1 MARVTQSDLAQ
12 ELGVSAM
19 TVSLALRGHRS
30 IPEATRKRVLAL
42 AEQRGF
48 RIDPIMSELGR
59 MRWKRSQPVFHG
71 TIAFLIPDAKNAI
84 QGYMHEGTLA
94 QALESQ
100 LKTLSYGLN
109 VFGLDEYPDPEA
121 LARVLH
127 RRGIVGLMHTR
138 LPGETWMDLFPWHQF
153 VSVAL
158 NYGHSPAPQHA
169 VLLERFPNWLELW
182 SKLAE
187 RGYRR
192 PGLIAFDEPDAEDY
206 LVNEAGRLQASRLVY
221 GTEPLDPFLLPVR
234 GAFNSPHIARK
245 LKNWY
250 RQGQPDCL
258 IGFNEFVLEWALE
271 RMPQEWSGGCC
282 CWCLSG
288 TPGRWSGF
296 IEKVTETVR
305 EAVHLLHNQLR
316 DGLIQGTRPALKL
329 IIPRPWHE
337 GESLPPRTGGK
348 PPKRRRD
355 PLKRHYP
362 FTDQ

>member
-271 RMPQEWSGGCC
+271 RMPQGWSGGM
-282 CWCLSG
+282 
-288 TPGRWSGF
+288 
-296 IEKVTETVR
+296 
-305 EAVHLLHNQLR
+305 LLLVPERHTRAMEWFYRKSHR
-316 DGLIQGTRPALKL
+316 DGQRSGSLTPQPTARRIDPRHSPGFKTDHPPPLARGREPAAPDRRQAPQKTQRPLEAAL
-329 IIPRPWHE
+329 PVH
-337 GESLPPRTGGK
+337 
-348 PPKRRRD
+348 
-355 PLKRHYP
+355 
-362 FTDQ
+362 